1 MQSVVTGLLARHE
14 LYVARFYLD
23 RGKFDAAVAR
33 IQYALHT
40 LSDSG
45 LEPEAMVLLA
55 EVYMKEHE
63 RRSAV
68 VVLELML
75 SRYLSSLFIVL
86 AQRFLG
92 ELAVLEK
99 AGPRT
104 N

>member
-1 MQSVVTGLLARHE
+1 
-14 LYVARFYLD
+14 
-23 RGKFDAAVAR
+23 
-33 IQYALHT
+33 
-40 LSDSG
+40 
-45 LEPEAMVLLA
+45 
-55 EVYMKEHE
+55 
-63 RRSAV
+63 

-75 SRYLSSLFIVL
+75 SRYPNSPFIVP